1 MRASLQDVL
10 RALAGEIGFSA
21 PLEALASSLFNGQ
34 LPAMWTR
41 MNPDTEKMLGTWM
54 TWFLRRYEQYRNWV
68 EFGEP
73 TVMWLA
79 GLHIPETYI
88 AALVQTACRQRGWP
102 LDKSTLYTKVT
113 AFVRPDEIVDRPQ
126 FGCYVSGLYL
136 EGAAWDVERSE
147 LKRQD
152 PKVLVTE
159 LPVMQIIPVEAAK
172 LKLANTFRAPVY
184 VTQARRNAMGK
195 GLVFEADLA
204 TLEHSS
210 HWVLQGVAL
219 CLNISD

>member
-1 MRASLQDVL
+1 MRVALQDVL
-10 RALAGEIGFSA
+10 RALSGEIGFSA
-21 PLEALASSLFNGQ
+21 RLEALANSLFNGQ
-34 LPAMWTR
+34 LPTMWVQMHPATQ
-41 MNPDTEKMLGTWM
+41 KMLGAWM
-54 TWFLRRYEQYRNWV
+54 IWFQRRYLQYKGWV

-73 TVMWLA
+73 VVMWLA

-88 AALVQTACRQRGWP
+88 AALVQTACRQKGWP

-113 AFVRPDEIVDRPQ
+113 TFSSAAEITEKPR
-126 FGCYVSGLYL
+126 FGCYISGLYL
-136 EGAAWDVERSE
+136 EGAAWDLETSA

-159 LPVMQIIPVEAAK
+159 MPLMQIIPVEASK
-172 LKLANTFRAPVY
+172 IKLANTFKAPLY
-184 VTQARRNAMGK
+184 VTQARRNAMGQ
-195 GLVFEADLA
+195 GFVLEADLSSH
-204 TLEHSS
+204 EHSS